1 MPRGRNRYQLSNRQV
16 EFLKQR
22 VNDYNYYVEMMQD
35 NPIYT
40 QVPLK
45 TTYQRE
51 ISLIS
56 NQNEYEDAL
65 ARMRR
70 VMSNESF
77 NAVEWRGEIV
87 PQYLKVEIERSERM
101 RDEHKR
107 SITQAHFGD
116 RFDTMSMKQKLALAE
131 QYDVF
136 PGVEGASGEYY
147 WALQAE
153 KHSKELQVWYENYE
167 ADIIE
172 NMPPGDRERML
183 EIIDRFME
191 EKPWALDEI
200 LSRGDPDAMIH
211 YIYEDSPDW
220 NDPDETDKEH
230 TVPEKRRNAAL
241 KYWIERE
248 EEYF

>member
-1 MPRGRNRYQLSNRQV
+1 MARRNRYKLSNRQI

-22 VNDYNYYVEMMQD
+22 VNDYNYFVEMMQD

-51 ISLIS
+51 MSLIS
-56 NQNEYEDAL
+56 SQSEYEDSI

-70 VMSNESF
+70 IMTNDAF
-77 NAVEWRGEIV
+77 TPVEWRGEIV
-87 PQYLKVEIERSERM
+87 PQYHKEEIERSERM

-107 SITQAHFGD
+107 SITQQHFGD
-116 RFDTMSMKQKLALAE
+116 RVDAMSMREKLALAE
-131 QYDVF
+131 QYDVLS
-136 PGVEGASGEYY
+136 GVEGTSGEYY

-183 EIIDRFME
+183 DIIDRFME
-191 EKPWALDEI
+191 EKPDALDEI
-200 LSRGDPDAMIH
+200 LKRSDPQAQIH
-211 YIYEDSPDW
+211 YIYADSPDLSASA
-220 NDPDETDKEH
+220 ES
-230 TVPEKRRNAAL
+230 RRNSTL
-241 KYWIERE
+241 EYWENMERKY
-248 EEYF
+248 FG